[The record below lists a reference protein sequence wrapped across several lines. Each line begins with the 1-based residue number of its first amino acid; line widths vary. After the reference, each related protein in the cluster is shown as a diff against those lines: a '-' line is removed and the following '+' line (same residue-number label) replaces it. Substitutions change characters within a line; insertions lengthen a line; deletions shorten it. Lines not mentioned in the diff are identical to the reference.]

1 MEYVQFILN
10 TNASGQ
16 NTTQSFPLEA
26 ISEIYST
33 EDAVVIFFDAISATL
48 TGEIN
53 RRKHYYGT
61 RITLFKTG
69 NGNNML
75 SGLLN
80 VLSKAYWSDAVFP
93 TIINLTQIA
102 NTITVEDIVGSSYP
116 VGGTGAFL
124 YVGSFY
130 DTTTQVNAGVT
141 AANYMNL
148 NTTTIT
154 YGVYVTGGSRITV
167 QNPGIY
173 NIQFSA
179 QVDKTDSGIDYVDVW
194 LSKNGTNVP
203 DSNTSL
209 YLPGNN
215 AKTVASWNFV
225 VPASANDYFQLVWS
239 STDIDMLLYYQ
250 GATTDP
256 VRPAIPSVIASV
268 TWAGA
273 TG

>member
-10 TNASGQ
+10 TNSSGQ

-33 EDAVVIFFDAISATL
+33 EDAVVLFFDSVSATL
-48 TGEIN
+48 AGEIN
-53 RRKHYYGT
+53 SRKYYYGT

-69 NGNNML
+69 NGNNIL
-75 SGLLN
+75 GGLLN
-80 VLSKAYWSDAVFP
+80 ALSKAYWSDAVFP
-93 TIINLTQIA
+93 TIINLTQLT

-116 VGGTGAFL
+116 AGGTGAFMPC
-124 YVGSFY
+124 GSFY
-130 DTTTQVNAGVT
+130 DTTSQLSGGIT
-141 AANYMNL
+141 AANIITF

-154 YGVYVTGGSRITV
+154 NGVYVTGGSRMTV
-167 QNPGIY
+167 QYPGIY

-179 QVDKTDSGIDYVDVW
+179 QIDKTDSGIDFVDLW
-194 LSKNGTNVP
+194 LSKNGANLP

-215 AKTVASWNFV
+215 AKVVAAWNFV
-225 VPASANDYFQLVWS
+225 IAASGGDYFELVWS
-239 STDIDMLLYYQ
+239 STDEDVLLYYQ
-250 GATTDP
+250 GPTSGP
-256 VRPAIPSVIASV
+256 LRPAIPSVIASV

-273 TG
+273 TA